1 VKFILDAEQ
10 KLFGETLDKLL
21 SAAGTPGVARD
32 WAAGTH
38 GPGLALWRSLAGAG
52 VFALAV
58 PESAGGAGLLPVEL
72 VTAFGEIG
80 RHGVP
85 GPYAET
91 VAVAVLLARLGSGPL
106 PAAWLPRIAEGS
118 AIASLA
124 LPPAV
129 PYALDTD
136 AADVVLTVDGGTLR
150 SAIPGPMHTSLDPAR
165 RLFSV
170 TAGDPAGTSTA
181 GTSTAG
187 TGVVGVARAEA
198 AGPGVAG
205 AGVAGAGVAGAGVAA
220 AAAEAYDMGGLMCA
234 AQLAGIGDRLLEVTV
249 DYAKTRRQF
258 GRPIGEFQAVKHHL
272 ANAYVTL
279 EYARPLVYGA
289 ALAYGSPDFPR
300 EVSAAKAATSDAT
313 YLASRIALQVHGA
326 IGYTDEYDL
335 SLLIRKAR
343 ALRTAWGSPAAH
355 RARVIAS
362 LTDV

>member
-1 VKFILDAEQ
+1 MKFVLDAEQ
-10 KLFGETLDKLL
+10 KLFGETMDKLL
-21 SAAGTPGVARD
+21 SGAGTPAVARD
-32 WAAGTH
+32 WAAGTQE
-38 GPGLALWRSLAGAG
+38 PGLALWRSLADAG

-129 PYALDTD
+129 PYALDAD
-136 AADVVLTVDGGTLR
+136 VADVVLTVDGGTLR
-150 SAIPGPMHTSLDPAR
+150 SAIPGAIRASLDPAR

-170 TAGDPAGTSTA
+170 TAGDVP
-181 GTSTAG
+181 
-187 TGVVGVARAEA
+187 
-198 AGPGVAG
+198 
-205 AGVAGAGVAGAGVAA
+205 AGVAAPAGARVAA
-220 AAAEAYDMGGLMCA
+220 AAAEAYDMGVLACA
-234 AQLAGIGDRLLEVTV
+234 AQLAGVGRRLLEVTV

-258 GRPIGEFQAVKHHL
+258 GRPIGEFQAIKHHL
-272 ANAYVTL
+272 ANVLVGL
-279 EYARPLVYGA
+279 EYTRPLVHGA
-289 ALAYGSPDFPR
+289 ALAYGSPDSPR
-300 EVSAAKAATSDAT
+300 EVSAAKAAASDAA
-313 YLASRIALQVHGA
+313 YLAARIALQVHGA
-326 IGYTDEYDL
+326 IGYTDEYDP

-343 ALRTAWGSPAAH
+343 ALYSAWGSPASH
-355 RARVIAS
+355 RARVVSS
-362 LTDV
+362 LAGG